1 MNCVK
6 PDADLY
12 CLEHYTAPRTADGYE
27 VCTTYHLACKRTMT
41 FGVTPTRVV
50 ASFSIV
56 GLVFENLLA
65 QVTVLF

>member
-1 MNCVK
+1 V
-6 PDADLY
+6 
-12 CLEHYTAPRTADGYE
+12 
-27 VCTTYHLACKRTMT
+27 KRTMT
-41 FGVTPTRVV
+41 FGVTPARVV